1 MLKRTQREKLL
12 KNSRGEYNYHFNWIS
27 GGFND
32 VWAKNLIEFK
42 KEIKKRFGSE
52 ACKEVN
58 YNTLRKVTS
67 IESKELDKLSNM
79 MFW

>member
-42 KEIKKRFGSE
+42 KEVKNRFPSSYN
-52 ACKEVN
+52 EVN
-58 YNTLRKVTS
+58 YSTVRKATAT
-67 IESKELDKLSNM
+67 EAAHMEKLGRI